1 MGYSSKEKPST
12 ENDDEPLGLG
22 IHYFQTKPHT
32 LFKPSLP
39 SWWQMC
45 FFDDSQSHVLWWAK
59 RWDDTLTRWF
69 PFLQIHTG
77 LEWKWQW
84 PYWVGNT
91 GHKNNNNYI
100 YICNTHVYSIETN
113 PWDMPHP
120 GKLTRSRGFQSS
132 KRLLVDFHHNSSMI
146 TRTVVSQTISML
158 VWYSAFFSSGTSIQ
172 FTLLFFL
179 GAVVSAIQEQHRT
192 TIYHISGYKRK

>member
-100 YICNTHVYSIETN
+100 YVIHMFIQLKQILGICHILENSLEAEDFNLQSACLLISITTH
-113 PWDMPHP
+113 PWLRELLYPRPFRCWFDTLHSFLVGHLFNSHFCFFRGSCLCHP
-120 GKLTRSRGFQSS
+120 
-132 KRLLVDFHHNSSMI
+132 
-146 TRTVVSQTISML
+146 
-158 VWYSAFFSSGTSIQ
+158 
-172 FTLLFFL
+172 
-179 GAVVSAIQEQHRT
+179 RT
-192 TIYHISGYKRK
+192 T